1 MSTWQFNQQVAE
13 TFADHARQHIP
24 NYDQVIALTVSL
36 CEQKLNA
43 NSPILEI
50 GCAIGETVQQLNHKN
65 FVNIHAV
72 DNSQD
77 MIDKCPADMA
87 KYYCSNHFPNT
98 DIKFEAVLC
107 NWTLHFI
114 FDKFSYLKKIL
125 EHLEPGGF
133 LILSEKTDNS
143 GLALEQ
149 YHRFKS
155 LNGVSDSEI
164 QAKAQSLTDVMFVND
179 IKWYLDTLKIIGFN
193 QINVVNASWCFT
205 TFVAVK

>member
-1 MSTWQFNQQVAE
+1 MNPWQFDQHVAE
-13 TFADHARQHIP
+13 MFENHARQHIP
-24 NYDQVIALTVSL
+24 NYDQVIDITVAL
-36 CEQKLNA
+36 CEQKLNI

-50 GCAIGETVQQLNHKN
+50 GCAIGETVKKLNQKN
-65 FVNIHAV
+65 FSNIHAV
-72 DNSQD
+72 DNSQA
-77 MIDKCPADMA
+77 MIDKCPNNMA
-87 KYYCSNHFPNT
+87 RYYCSNNFPDT
-98 DIKFEAVLC
+98 DIKFEAILC

-114 FDKFSYLKKIL
+114 SDKISYLKKIFD
-125 EHLEPGGF
+125 HLEPGGF
-133 LILSEKTDNS
+133 LILSEKTENS

-164 QAKAQSLTDVMFVND
+164 KAKAQSLVDVMFIHD
-179 IKWYLDTLKIIGFN
+179 INWYLSVLKNLGFS